1 MFEVV
6 IRWRDLGEENNMST
20 SAKIRQFI
28 AEPPFSLDNF
38 NVCTISTQQKNEFW
52 NPFFG
57 LWLETPPAWWS
68 FVHNSSS
75 GRWQTWASNFVG
87 KQPSSFCFY
96 NQKIRILGSFALKKK
111 HTQMILDVKSQ
122 IFNTKKHNAFRYIG
136 DETSGVKPC
145 VLNTHNKITC
155 RISRSRSQAL
165 QTWMIN
171 WTCNVKS

>member
-1 MFEVV
+1 MMC
-6 IRWRDLGEENNMST
+6 LKLLSGEEIWVKRITCQLRLKFANT
-20 SAKIRQFI
+20 GI

-38 NVCTISTQQKNEFW
+38 NVCTISTQQKKEFW

-96 NQKIRILGSFALKKK
+96 NQKIRILGSFALEKE
-111 HTQMILDVKSQ
+111 TYLDDPRCEISNIQHPKLTVFSLGFHISYLSSMFTSQ
-122 IFNTKKHNAFRYIG
+122 YNYSKQGT
-136 DETSGVKPC
+136 
-145 VLNTHNKITC
+145 
-155 RISRSRSQAL
+155 
-165 QTWMIN
+165 
-171 WTCNVKS
+171 